1 MTPCSLRTSSA
12 QDITWLTPEIAGP
25 NNPKSKKAQT
35 HQTQDLENT
44 ATKIPETHDPEKSTN
59 QRVGEHLFEQ
69 LWHTHTKKKAIE
81 LMASIRL
88 NEWGLWNNSWVKNP
102 LYIHLHLGGKPWTSC
117 TPHSMTSWAG
127 PNRYL
132 KLAEMPWKQ
141 IINHLV
147 LFSLQA
153 IIRAP
158 SLKWVCAAV
167 NFCPGFCFQSM
178 IRALGRSVTKA

>member
-25 NNPKSKKAQT
+25 NNPKSEKAQT

-69 LWHTHTKKKAIE
+69 LWHTNTKKKAKE

-88 NEWGLWNNSWVKNP
+88 NEWGLWNNSQVKKPPCTSTCTWEENP
-102 LYIHLHLGGKPWTSC
+102 GPAV
-117 TPHSMTSWAG
+117 PHI
-127 PNRYL
+127 P
-132 KLAEMPWKQ
+132 
-141 IINHLV
+141 
-147 LFSLQA
+147 
-153 IIRAP
+153 
-158 SLKWVCAAV
+158 
-167 NFCPGFCFQSM
+167 
-178 IRALGRSVTKA
+178 